1 MGEKRES
8 KGDAMIKSLGAMIG
22 GIFVGAVGV
31 EIIRRKY
38 PDALDKLYARACEMG
53 SGVKEAFK
61 KGYENAMQSQKAVEP
76 SA

>member
-1 MGEKRES
+1 
-8 KGDAMIKSLGAMIG
+8 MIKSLGAMIG

>member
-1 MGEKRES
+1 
-8 KGDAMIKSLGAMIG
+8 MIKSLGIMIG

-38 PDALDKLYARACEMG
+38 PDALEKLYASTREMT

-61 KGYENAMQSQKAVEP
+61 KGYENAVQSREAAEP